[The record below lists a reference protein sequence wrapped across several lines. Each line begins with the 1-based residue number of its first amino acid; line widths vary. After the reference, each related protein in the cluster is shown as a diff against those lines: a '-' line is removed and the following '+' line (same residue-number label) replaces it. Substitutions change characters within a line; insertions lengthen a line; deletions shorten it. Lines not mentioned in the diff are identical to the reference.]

1 MVRAGEPAS
10 PAGRMGKLA
19 GRSWAHSCLWLMT
32 TIALT
37 SWDRNRTLACNGV
50 LTAVR
55 LKPLPGDDRL
65 IMLPFGMVGFVD
77 VLPGQPPR
85 PLFSVAVTDSTE
97 PGELFRGRAPFTEL
111 MLSHMPLGAR
121 VEIEV
126 EDASA

>member
-1 MVRAGEPAS
+1 
-10 PAGRMGKLA
+10 
-19 GRSWAHSCLWLMT
+19 MT

-85 PLFSVAVTDSTE
+85 PVFSVAVTDSTE

>member
-1 MVRAGEPAS
+1 
-10 PAGRMGKLA
+10 
-19 GRSWAHSCLWLMT
+19 MT

-85 PLFSVAVTDSTE
+85 PVFSVAVTNGTE
-97 PGELFRGRAPFTEL
+97 PGELFRGRAPFTVL
-111 MLSHMPLGAR
+111 MLSHIPLGAR
-121 VEIEV
+121 VEIEM
-126 EDASA
+126 EDVNA